1 MDRKT
6 FLIISSL
13 IALAVG
19 FFALCA
25 PELLLQSKGIDVNA
39 GTMIWV
45 REVGVMLIAVGFTVF
60 MVRNHADSSTLK
72 ALLLGNVVVQ
82 LGLLV
87 IEPLAYSAGIITKL
101 AGIAPNTVIHVLLA
115 FGFCYFALKMRVQPA
130 Y

>member
-1 MDRKT
+1 MNRKT

-19 FFALCA
+19 LFALSA
-25 PELLLQSKGIDVNA
+25 PELLLQSKGVDVNT
-39 GTMIWV
+39 GTTIWV
-45 REVGVMLIAVGFTVF
+45 REVGVMLIAVGITVF

-72 ALLLGNVVVQ
+72 AVLLGNVVVQ

-101 AGIAPNTVIHVLLA
+101 AGIAPNTMIHVLLA
-115 FGFCYFALKMRVQPA
+115 SGFCYYASKIRL
-130 Y
+130 

>member
-1 MDRKT
+1 MNRKT

-19 FFALCA
+19 LFALSA
-25 PELLLQSKGIDVNA
+25 PELLLQSKGVDVNA
-39 GTMIWV
+39 GTTIWV
-45 REVGVMLIAVGFTVF
+45 REVGVMLIAVGITVF

-72 ALLLGNVVVQ
+72 AVLVGNVVVQ

-101 AGIAPNTVIHVLLA
+101 AGIAPNTMIHVLLA
-115 FGFCYFALKMRVQPA
+115 FGFCYYASKIRL
-130 Y
+130 